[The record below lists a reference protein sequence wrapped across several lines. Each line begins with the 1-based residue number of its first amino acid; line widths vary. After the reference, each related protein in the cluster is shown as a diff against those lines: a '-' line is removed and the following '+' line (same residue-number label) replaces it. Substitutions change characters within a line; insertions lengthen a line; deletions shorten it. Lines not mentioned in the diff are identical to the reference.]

1 MHPVIGISCCYKPE
15 ENRYY
20 LNRDYVQAVQSAGG
34 IPVILPPN
42 DSIAPDTILSTV
54 NGLVLSGGED
64 VEPGLFEEEP
74 WPENGTIDP
83 DRDVFEILLA
93 TRALKLKMPLLGICR
108 GIQVMNVA
116 GGGTICQDIARV
128 IDRPYKHHQQAPRW
142 HVTHNI
148 KIEKESMLFNIVGE
162 ETLRVNSFH
171 HQMVGRLAPG
181 FIISAYSADGVV
193 EGIEMPD
200 DFFCIGVQFHPENLY
215 RRHPVFSSLFKAL
228 TVASVHYMAN
238 RTTGDIKQ

>member
-1 MHPVIGISCCYKPE
+1 MQPVIGVSCCYKPE
-15 ENRYY
+15 ENRYW
-20 LNRDYVQAVQSAGG
+20 LSRDYVQAIQDAGG
-34 IPVILPPN
+34 IPVILPAN
-42 DSIAPDTILSTV
+42 DSIDPDIILSTV
-54 NGLVLSGGED
+54 HGLMLPGGED
-64 VEPGLFEEEP
+64 IEPGLFGEEP

-83 DRDVFEILLA
+83 ERDVFEIALA
-93 TRALKLKMPLLGICR
+93 ARALQLKMPLLGICR

-116 GGGTICQDIARV
+116 GGGSVCQDIARV
-128 IDRPYKHHQQAPRW
+128 VDRSYKHSQQAPRW

-148 KIEKESMLFNIVGE
+148 KIETKSTLFGILGQ

-171 HQMVGRLAPG
+171 HQMVGKLAPG

-215 RRHPVFSSLFKAL
+215 RRHPIFRSLFNSFTA
-228 TVASVHYMAN
+228 ASARYLPHK
-238 RTTGDIKQ
+238 TTG